1 MPRPVVR
8 PSARTLPRARR
19 LAAHLTLPVAL
30 PLAVPTAAA
39 LLALAPAAV
48 AAQATEGF
56 IQGRVTDAQGQ
67 PIVGAT
73 VTARNE
79 ATGYQQQR
87 VTDARGRYSFPQLPL
102 GGPYVVSARRLGYQA
117 ARRTGIVLNLGD
129 RVPADFTL
137 GQASTQL
144 QEVVVRGDAT
154 NQRIERAGASKVV
167 TSENIEQL
175 PITDRSFSDLA
186 IIAPTT
192 SRQGTGGII
201 TSSSS
206 IAGGR
211 VTTTDIRVDG
221 VQAKNTLWGA
231 GFGRG
236 PYSFSVEAIREFEV
250 VTNVYDV
257 TQGRQGAGAVNVAT
271 QFGTNERRGSLF
283 AYNRGRWGG
292 TEDFQRRLNN
302 ANIWQFGGS
311 MGGALV
317 GDRLHYFVAY
327 DRQQTD
333 EPFQTMDIRNEF
345 DERQFGIAR
354 DSVRRFVDILQRQY
368 GLSSDRQTGQF
379 DRANTLNSVFARLD
393 WAVAENHRLTVRHQ
407 FSNWAYDNA
416 LTDRFL
422 AVRES
427 FGNQQSRE
435 NQLLATLKSNLGRR
449 TTNDLRLAFTDRLLQ
464 NVANTRLP
472 RGWVNVASDI
482 RNAEGQPV
490 RTAQQIL
497 QFGGMRTSPE
507 LQSERSY
514 QLVNI
519 TRIQGE
525 RSALTFGTDNSL
537 NQLSMFVSIETD
549 GLFQFASLGDLEA
562 RRPSSFARLVPQ
574 QELEPRMWQWVAD
587 ASAFAQVEHQFTPTL
602 TATAGLRGDVTAF
615 LTAANRNERVEQRF
629 GRRTDVRPTNFNLQP
644 RAQVT
649 WDVGGRGSDI
659 LRAGGGLFTA
669 QPHYMLQ
676 INHLLNDGSQLADL
690 ALSRAAGQQIP
701 DPDFVRFRQSFAN
714 VPGIPAGAGTR
725 PAFINMFAED
735 FQVPRTWKG
744 DLAYQKRLL
753 EGRLT
758 LGLTGQYAVTR
769 NLYRYYDLNLR
780 DPAFTLASEG
790 NRPVFLPATSIS
802 ATGGLPFAQARRFD
816 DLARVLELRSDASQH
831 QRAGIVEALLRL
843 PRGGNVG
850 GSYTYNVTRDNNS
863 YNCCIAVTSL
873 FTPVAGG
880 TRDLAWGA
888 AANDFRHK
896 IVLYGAL
903 PAVWGVRVSGRYLGQ
918 SGAPVSL
925 VVGRDI
931 NGDGFG
937 AGGDFGNLNDLP
949 FIFDP
954 SSPNTPQAVR
964 DGLTALLANPHT
976 RAADAIREHAGRIL
990 PRNAIRNDF
999 FQTLDVR
1006 VAKTLP
1012 SVGGRS
1018 AELSLDV
1025 FNAFS
1030 LLNRN
1035 WGGQWQIPGA
1045 NQVLYTIT
1053 GFDRTTQSYQYRV
1066 NPNAGVPVK
1075 FGNRYQL
1082 QAGVRVGI

>member
-1 MPRPVVR
+1 VR
-8 PSARTLPRARR
+8 LLTRALPAARC
-19 LAAHLTLPVAL
+19 LAALAL
-30 PLAVPTAAA
+30 PAGAAA
-39 LLALAPAAV
+39 LALAPTMA

-56 IQGRVTDAQGQ
+56 IQGRVTDRQGQ
-67 PIVGAT
+67 PVAGAT
-73 VTARNE
+73 VTARN
-79 ATGYQQQR
+79 ASTGYQQQR

-102 GGPYVVSARRLGYQA
+102 GGPYVVSARRLGFQVA
-117 ARRTGIVLNLGD
+117 SRTGIVLNLGD

-137 GQASTQL
+137 DQATAQL

-167 TSENIEQL
+167 TEENIQQL
-175 PITDRSFSDLA
+175 PITDRSFADLS

-201 TSSSS
+201 SSSSS

-236 PYSFSVEAIREFEV
+236 PYSFSVEAIREFEI

-271 QFGTNERRGSLF
+271 QFGTNETRGSLF
-283 AYNRGRWGG
+283 AYNRGRWGA

-302 ANIWQFGGS
+302 AGIWQFGGS
-311 MGGALV
+311 LGGAIV
-317 GDRLHYFVAY
+317 KDKLHYFVAY
-327 DRQQTD
+327 DRQETD

-368 GLSSDRQTGQF
+368 GLAGGQQTGQF
-379 DRANTLNSVFARLD
+379 DRANALNSVFARLD
-393 WAVAENHRLTVRHQ
+393 WAMSENHRLTLRHQ
-407 FSNWAYDNA
+407 FSNWNYDNA

-435 NQLLATLKSNLGRR
+435 NQLLATLKSNFGRR
-449 TTNDLRLAFTDRLLQ
+449 TTNDLRVAFTDRLLQ

-482 RNAEGQPV
+482 TGADGRPV

-519 TRIQGE
+519 TRMQGE
-525 RSALTFGTDNSL
+525 RTALTFGTDNSI

-574 QELEPRMWQWVAD
+574 QALEPRMYQWVAD
-587 ASAFAQVEHQFTPTL
+587 ASAFAQVEHQLTPNL

-615 LTAANRNERVEQRF
+615 LTAANRNALVEQRF
-629 GRRTDVRPTNFNLQP
+629 GRRSDVRPTNFAVQP
-644 RAQVT
+644 RAQLT
-649 WDVGGRGSDI
+649 WDVGGRGTDV
-659 LRAGGGLFTA
+659 LRAGGGMFTA

-690 ALSRAAGQQIP
+690 ALTRAAGQQIP
-701 DPDFVRFRQSFAN
+701 DPDFTRFRQSFAN

-725 PAFINMFAED
+725 PAFINMFSED

-744 DLAYQKRLL
+744 DVAYQKRLF
-753 EGRLT
+753 GDQLT

-780 DPAFTLASEG
+780 EPAFRLANEG

-802 ATGGLPFAQARRFD
+802 ATGGLPFAQARRDPDF
-816 DLARVLELRSDASQH
+816 ARVLELRSDASQH
-831 QRAGIVEALLRL
+831 QRAGIAEAFLRL
-843 PRGGNVG
+843 PRGGNLG

-880 TRDLAWGA
+880 TQDLAWGYS
-888 AANDFRHK
+888 ANDFRHK
-896 IVLYGAL
+896 VVLYGAL
-903 PAVWGVRVSGRYLGQ
+903 PAVWGVRLSGRYLAQ
-918 SGAPVSL
+918 SGSPVSL

-937 AGGDFGNLNDLP
+937 AGGDFGNNNDLP

-954 SSPNTPQAVR
+954 ADPNTPQTVR
-964 DGLTALLANPHT
+964 DGLTALLANPHS
-976 RAADAIREHAGRIL
+976 RAKDAIREHTGRIMS
-990 PRNAIRNDF
+990 RNAVRNDL
-999 FQTLDVR
+999 FQTLDMR
-1006 VAKTLP
+1006 LAKSLPTLR
-1012 SVGGRS
+1012 GRT

-1030 LLNRN
+1030 LLNRE
-1035 WGGQWQIPGA
+1035 WGGQWQIPAA

-1053 GFDRTTQSYQYRV
+1053 GFDRATQTYQYRV

-1082 QAGVRVGI
+1082 QAGMRLGI